1 MFIMVNQ
8 IPFGKTNHGRTI
20 YGRATRHRD
29 VKLCAVA
36 TFWFYLQYR
45 FFVTDEFLDFTVDG
59 CCDNSK
65 WFDIKLLVDVASG
78 NTTNMLKNDSY
89 AQKELKDI
97 LSRLGLPVSIL
108 IHLGRKIDWSQ
119 GVRLS

>member
-1 MFIMVNQ
+1 
-8 IPFGKTNHGRTI
+8 
-20 YGRATRHRD
+20 
-29 VKLCAVA
+29 
-36 TFWFYLQYR
+36 
-45 FFVTDEFLDFTVDG
+45 
-59 CCDNSK
+59 
-65 WFDIKLLVDVASG
+65 
-78 NTTNMLKNDSY
+78 MLKNDSY